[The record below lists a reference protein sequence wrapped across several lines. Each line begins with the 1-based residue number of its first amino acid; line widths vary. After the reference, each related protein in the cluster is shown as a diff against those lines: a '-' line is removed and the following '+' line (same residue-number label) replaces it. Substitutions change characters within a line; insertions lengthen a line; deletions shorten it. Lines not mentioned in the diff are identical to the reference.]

1 MQHLEEGTIHAWLDG
16 ALDAE
21 ESARV
26 EQHARECADC
36 AAAVAEARGLVA
48 GATRILGALDQVPAG
63 VTPRSAA
70 SGGGSPMTERSR
82 SLWGRLHLTP
92 LRAAA
97 AALVFLAAGS
107 VLVVRSTPN
116 ADKAAMSLDTAGTVR
131 NTPLPNA
138 AAQQTSPMASTAPQA
153 AAGEK
158 ALPEARA
165 AALPPAALSRPR
177 YPSRREGGAMRTEV
191 ATGSGAEGRAARPS
205 VSAADSVSV
214 AAAPRAVA
222 AESAPM
228 RDSLS
233 TREVRALEAKRSAV
247 VGGVAPST
255 AAPQLS
261 QVAQPTAAPA
271 RAYANLAAQTPV
283 PSYVGCYAVT
293 ADSAAALP
301 QQLALDSTRAVS
313 LGDAAAGV
321 SGRVPRAT
329 VAKPV
334 DVSHTVSALFGNAR
348 QPLSNAS
355 WQPLASGGVRL
366 SVDSPTRT
374 LLLQPT
380 APNVLTG
387 STTVSGRVLPVTLR
401 RVECR

>member
-1 MQHLEEGTIHAWLDG
+1 
-16 ALDAE
+16 
-21 ESARV
+21 V
-26 EQHARECADC
+26 
-36 AAAVAEARGLVA
+36 
-48 GATRILGALDQVPAG
+48 
-63 VTPRSAA
+63 
-70 SGGGSPMTERSR
+70 
-82 SLWGRLHLTP
+82 
-92 LRAAA
+92 LRTA
-97 AALVFLAAGS
+97 
-107 VLVVRSTPN
+107 PN
-116 ADKAAMSLDTAGTVR
+116 AEKVVMSLDTGRTVR

-138 AAQQTSPMASTAPQA
+138 AGQKAPPQISAAPQT
-153 AAGEK
+153 AAGQK
-158 ALPEARA
+158 ALPEVRA
-165 AALPPAALSRPR
+165 AAQPPTTLSEPR
-177 YPSRREGGAMRTEV
+177 HPSRRESGAMRTEV
-191 ATGSGAEGRAARPS
+191 ATGSGAEGRAARAP

-214 AAAPRAVA
+214 AAAPREAA

-228 RDSLS
+228 RDSILRQ
-233 TREVRALEAKRSAV
+233 TRAMDAAKQSAAPTAV
-247 VGGVAPST
+247 VGGVAPT
-255 AAPQLS
+255 APAPQLS
-261 QVAQPTAAPA
+261 QVTRPAAAPA
-271 RAYANLAAQTPV
+271 RGYANLAMQLAA

-301 QQLALDSTRAVS
+301 QQLALDSARVVS
-313 LGDAAAGV
+313 LGDAVAGV
-321 SGRVPRAT
+321 SGRAQRAT

-366 SVDSPTRT
+366 SVASPPLT